1 MRFAAARM
9 KWAQA
14 LIALALLCVPFTSF
28 AQTSEPLQFPE
39 LTGRVVD
46 RANLLSE
53 AQRSELTRKL
63 DELEKKT
70 TAQFVVVTL
79 TSLSGRT
86 IEEYGVQLGRHWGIG
101 QKNTN
106 NGVLLIVA
114 PNERKVR
121 VEVGY
126 GAEGVL
132 PDAVS
137 SLIIQRVIIPKF
149 RANDYAGGI
158 VAGCDEIIK
167 VLSGAGDEWKNA
179 PKNPQ
184 DAPWWVDIL
193 VLAIFFIP
201 FLLVPLAI
209 FLVIRSITRDVM
221 RGMKSQKGK
230 KKRGFWDSLTSSSS
244 SSSSSWSSSSSSS
257 SWSSSSGSDSFSG
270 GGGSFGGGG
279 SSGSW

>member
-1 MRFAAARM
+1 M

-14 LIALALLCVPFTSF
+14 LIALVLLCAPGL
-28 AQTSEPLQFPE
+28 AQTSAPLQFPE

-53 AQRSELTRKL
+53 AQRSELTQKL
-63 DELEKKT
+63 EELEKKT

-86 IEEYGVQLGRHWGIG
+86 IEEYGVELGRHWGIG

-158 VAGCDEIIK
+158 VAGADEIIK
-167 VLSGAGDEWKNA
+167 VLSGAGDEWKKA
-179 PKNPQ
+179 PQ
-184 DAPWWVDIL
+184 TQSDSPWWVDLI
-193 VLAIFFIP
+193 VLAFFFLP
-201 FLLVPLAI
+201 FILVPLAI
-209 FLVIRSITRDVM
+209 FLVLRSITRDVF
-221 RGMKSQKGK
+221 RGMKNPKGK
-230 KKRGFWDSLTSSSS
+230 KKRGFWESLASSSS

>member
-1 MRFAAARM
+1 MRFKPAAA
-9 KWAQA
+9 KWAGA
-14 LIALALLCVPFTSF
+14 FVALALLFAPLAAF

-46 RANLLSE
+46 RANLLSA
-53 AQRSELTRKL
+53 AQREELTQKL
-63 DELEKKT
+63 EELEKKT

-86 IEEYGVQLGRHWGIG
+86 IEEYGYQLGRHWGIG
-101 QKNTN
+101 QKATN
-106 NGVLLIVA
+106 NGALLIVA

-121 VEVGY
+121 IEVGY

-132 PDAVS
+132 PDAVT

-158 VAGCDEIIK
+158 VAGADEIIK

-179 PKNPQ
+179 PKNYE
-184 DAPWWVDIL
+184 DAPWWIDVI
-193 VLAIFFIP
+193 VIGFFLIP
-201 FLLVPLAI
+201 FLLVPLTI
-209 FLVIRSITRDVM
+209 FLTIRSFYRNTLAA
-221 RGMKSQKGK
+221 MKKQKGEK
-230 KKRGFWDSLTSSSS
+230 KSLWDALTTSSGSSSSSWGSS
-244 SSSSSWSSSSSSS
+244 SSSSSWSSSSSS
-257 SWSSSSGSDSFSG
+257 GGFSG